1 MCGVIQGGITPGTW
15 GFEAGQSCVGDHFAW
30 FVETVAPAEHV
41 AEAAARGVSVNRVL
55 EERAARIGPGESGL
69 LALDWWNGNRSVLV
83 DADLTGL
90 MLGMTLRTKPEE
102 MYRALMEATAFG
114 TRTIIEAFE
123 RQGVPVEQVV
133 ACGGLPDESP
143 LLMQIFADVTGRE
156 IWVAESPQTPA
167 LGAAMHAAVA
177 AGPDRGGYLTIEDA
191 AERMGHL
198 REVPYRPEA
207 ESVRIYDRLFG
218 DYTTLHDQFGRGG
231 NDVMKRLK
239 AMRSERL
246 ALRSAESA

>member
-1 MCGVIQGGITPGTW
+1 
-15 GFEAGQSCVGDHFAW
+15 
-30 FVETVAPAEHV
+30 
-41 AEAAARGVSVNRVL
+41 
-55 EERAARIGPGESGL
+55 
-69 LALDWWNGNRSVLV
+69 
-83 DADLTGL
+83 
-90 MLGMTLRTKPEE
+90 

-133 ACGGLPDESP
+133 ACGGLPDESQ

-156 IWVAESPQTPA
+156 IWVAKSPQTPA

-177 AGPDRGGYLTIEDA
+177 AGPERGGYLTIEAA

-207 ESVRIYDRLFG
+207 ESVKIYDRLFG

-246 ALRSAESA
+246 ALRSAEEA

>member
-1 MCGVIQGGITPGTW
+1 
-15 GFEAGQSCVGDHFAW
+15 
-30 FVETVAPAEHV
+30 VAAAE
-41 AEAAARGVSVNRVL
+41 ARGVSVNRVL

-102 MYRALMEATAFG
+102 MYRALMEAAAYG

-123 RQGVPVEQVV
+123 RQGVPVTQVI

-143 LLMQIFADVTGRE
+143 LLMQIFSDVTGRE
-156 IWVAESPQTPA
+156 IWVGQSPQTPA

-177 AGPDRGGYLTIEDA
+177 AGSELGGYPSIEA
-191 AERMGHL
+191 AAARMGHL
-198 REVPYRPEA
+198 RDDPYRPSPERA
-207 ESVRIYDRLFG
+207 QVYDQL
-218 DYTTLHDQFGRGG
+218 YSEYQILHDHFGRGG
-231 NDVMKRLK
+231 SDVMKRLK
-239 AMRSERL
+239 TLRSDRL
-246 ALRSAESA
+246 AARVEGGSHA